1 VIDYGIPLRPRDRL
15 PIGTKEDRFR
25 HFYCIGRTQSG
36 KSVYLANLLK
46 QTLKYATVI
55 VDPYGGLARI
65 IAALAPAGRLVYVD
79 LRHPLVINPLTRYRS
94 MTAAYELFEIVN
106 NAVLVTTSSKE
117 FTVLMREI
125 LVEAIRIFREP
136 GHFTF
141 DYLYR
146 FLTVSVVRQSHPVK
160 NEYWS
165 KFETREQY
173 EKQQSTKRVATR
185 IHAFYNDEDLLPFV
199 SGDDQFTLAEI
210 ARDRKIVCFNFHGLK
225 HDQLVFIGNAIS
237 SALVTYYRQFARERG
252 DPLFVAFDEFHL
264 FASRNFSQMLV
275 EAAKYNISV
284 NLSNHSLSQLDRIT
298 VDTAL
303 SCFTKAAFTCDLE
316 SSKRLSSEMGIL
328 PEAFRKLEPYQAY
341 LQIGNETCLIDTFP
355 PPEVEAYS
363 SESASSPPAD
373 ETGSEPVYFLKEQGW
388 FLI

>member
-15 PIGTKEDRFR
+15 PIGRYEDRFR

-46 QTLKYATVI
+46 QTLEYATVI

-65 IAALAPAGRLVYVD
+65 IAALTPAERLIYVD
-79 LRHPLVINPLTRYRS
+79 LDHPLIINPLTRYRS

-106 NAVLVTTSSKE
+106 NAVLVTTASKE

-125 LVEAIRIFREP
+125 LVEAIKIFREP

-146 FLTVSVVRQSHPVK
+146 FLTFSDVRQSHPVK
-160 NEYWS
+160 NEYWA
-165 KFETREQY
+165 KFETREQH

-199 SGDDQFTLAEI
+199 SGNDQFNLADI
-210 ARDRKIVCFNFHGLK
+210 ARNRKIVCFNFHGLK

-237 SALVTYYRQFARERG
+237 SALVTYYRKSARERG

-275 EAAKYNISV
+275 EAAKYHISV
-284 NLSNHSLSQLDRIT
+284 NLSNHSLSQLDRLT

-303 SCFTKAAFTCDLE
+303 SCYTKAVFTCDHE
-316 SSKRLSSEMGIL
+316 SSKRLSSEMGL
-328 PEAFRKLEPYQAY
+328 EPEAFRKLEPYRAY

-355 PPEVEAYS
+355 PPGLEPYS
-363 SESASSPPAD
+363 PEPVSMPQANETCSES
-373 ETGSEPVYFLKEQGW
+373 VYFLREQAW
-388 FLI
+388 FSV